1 MKLYQKIA
9 SSIQA
14 HKNCIEIGNKE
25 WEDNHYVTLMEYSN
39 LLPSGSGFDSGT
51 TIDIEK
57 STSNKIYLNTSYH
70 YMNHHGYYGD
80 WYEYQVI
87 VTPSLAGVIELRIV
101 GKNTL
106 NDIKYY
112 MQELFY
118 NTLNEEY
125 TE

>member
-14 HKNCIEIGNKE
+14 HKNCIESGNKE
-25 WEDNHYVTLMEYSN
+25 WEDNHSVTLMEYSN

-57 STSNKIYLNTSYH
+57 STPNKIYLNTSYH
-70 YMNHHGYYGD
+70 YMNGNGFYDG

-87 VTPSLAGVIELRIV
+87 VTPSLANVIELRIV
-101 GKNTL
+101 GKNTP
-106 NDIKYY
+106 NDIKDY

-118 NTLNEEY
+118 DTLAEEY

>member
-14 HKNCIEIGNKE
+14 HKNCIESGNKE

-57 STSNKIYLNTSYH
+57 STPNKIYLNTSYH
-70 YMNHHGYYGD
+70 YMDGNGFYDG

-101 GKNTL
+101 GKNTP
-106 NDIKYY
+106 NDIKDY

-118 NTLNEEY
+118 DTLTEEY
-125 TE
+125 PE